1 LGVEVDLI
9 RDVLDKQLLDRHG
22 VKFSKV
28 DGLTAIWEPNQQ
40 PRVAFVE
47 LGAVVLA
54 RRVGVRTERWI
65 SRLLSVRGSPEAVQ
79 IPWECIT
86 DIGVDIEVAVDSK
99 RLDLAG
105 WRGWLRENVLS
116 KVAR

>member
-54 RRVGVRTERWI
+54 RRVGARTERWI
-65 SRLLSVRGSPEAVQ
+65 SRLLSVRGSPEAVKSLGNASLISVWISRSPSIQ
-79 IPWECIT
+79 KDLT
-86 DIGVDIEVAVDSK
+86 LRVGGV
-99 RLDLAG
+99 G
-105 WRGWLRENVLS
+105 
-116 KVAR
+116 